1 MLKVL
6 VVGGGGREHSLVWK
20 LHRSCD
26 VEKIYAVPGNG
37 GIWEVAEC
45 LDIAPMDF
53 EGLVSLVQKQG
64 IDLTVVGPEA
74 PLVAGIVD
82 EFEKKGLRIF
92 GPGKAAARLEGSKVF
107 CKELLWKHDIP
118 TGRGEV
124 FGEKRDALDFVKG
137 CDFPCVVKADGLA
150 AGKGVII
157 CRYREEACEAIEN
170 IMGKR
175 IFGDAGKKIIIEEF
189 LEGEEASCL
198 AFTDGEEVV
207 PLLSARDHKAIFDG
221 DKGPNTGGM
230 GAYSPAPVVTAEI
243 EVEVMREII
252 RPVIRA
258 MAEEGTKYRG
268 VLYAGLMITDKGPKV
283 LEFNVRFGDP
293 ETQVIIPLLKTDL
306 LLPLSACIDGTLGEI
321 SLEWNEGTALCVVLA
336 SRGYPGKYERG
347 KEIKGLE
354 ELSPE
359 KEVYVFHAGTV
370 RKDGSLITNGGRV
383 LGVTGVGSS
392 ISEAIDTTYR
402 AVGEIQFD
410 GVYYRRDIGF
420 HALNR
425 EEVDVR

>member
-1 MLKVL
+1 MSKVL

-20 LHRSCD
+20 LHQSRD

-37 GIWEVAEC
+37 GICEAAEC
-45 LDIAPMDF
+45 LDIDPMDF
-53 EGLVSLVQKQG
+53 EGLASLVQGQG
-64 IDLTVVGPEA
+64 IDLTVVGSEA

-107 CKELLWKHDIP
+107 CKELLWKYDIP

-124 FGEKRDALDFVKG
+124 FEERQDALDFVKG

-157 CRYREEACEAIEN
+157 CRYREEAREAIEN
-170 IMGKR
+170 IMGRR
-175 IFGDAGKKIIIEEF
+175 IFGDAGRTVIIEEF
-189 LEGEEASCL
+189 LEGEEVSCL
-198 AFTDGEEVV
+198 AFSDGEEVV
-207 PLLSARDHKAIFDG
+207 PLLSAQDHKAIFDG

-243 EVEVMREII
+243 EAEVMREII
-252 RPVIRA
+252 LPVIKA

-293 ETQVIIPLLKTDL
+293 ETQAIIPLLKTDL
-306 LLPLSACIDGTLGEI
+306 LLPLNACIDGTLGEI

-336 SRGYPGKYERG
+336 SRGYPGRYERG
-347 KEIKGLE
+347 KEIRGLE
-354 ELSPE
+354 ELSSG

-370 RKDGSLITNGGRV
+370 RRDGSLVTNGGRV
-383 LGVTGVGSS
+383 LGVTGMGNS
-392 ISEAIDTTYR
+392 IKEAIDTTYR

-410 GVYYRRDIGF
+410 GVYCRRDIGF
-420 HALNR
+420 RALNR
-425 EEVDVR
+425 N

>member
-1 MLKVL
+1 
-6 VVGGGGREHSLVWK
+6 
-20 LHRSCD
+20 
-26 VEKIYAVPGNG
+26 
-37 GIWEVAEC
+37 
-45 LDIAPMDF
+45 MDF
-53 EGLVSLVQKQG
+53 EGLASLVQKQE

-107 CKELLWKHDIP
+107 CKELLWKYDIP

-124 FGEKRDALDFVKG
+124 FGEKQDALDFVKG

-175 IFGDAGKKIIIEEF
+175 IFGDAGKKVIIEEF

-207 PLLSARDHKAIFDG
+207 PLLSAQDHKAIFDG

-243 EVEVMREII
+243 EAEVMREII

-293 ETQVIIPLLKTDL
+293 ETQAIIPLLKTDL
-306 LLPLSACIDGTLGEI
+306 ILPLSACIDGTLGEI
-321 SLEWNEGTALCVVLA
+321 SLEWNERTALCVVLA

-347 KEIKGLE
+347 KEIRGLE
-354 ELSPE
+354 ELSPK

-392 ISEAIDTTYR
+392 IREAIDTTYR

-410 GVYYRRDIGF
+410 GVYYRKDIGF
-420 HALNR
+420 RALNR
-425 EEVDVR
+425 KQ